1 MTKRKETQKT
11 KKRFCLIAEQIENE
25 AKALTA
31 NVLAENRKEW
41 KNAVALAGGPE
52 NMRLNAKPPK
62 CRKKSPPA
70 FKTVERRPW
79 ITTTVMHD
87 GVGGKLHKVN
97 GMSLRQGLKNL
108 PPLGFSY
115 TLGKWSKLT

>member
-1 MTKRKETQKT
+1 MNKRKQKQ
-11 KKRFCLIAEQIENE
+11 KKKKVLCTMAEAIESE
-25 AKALTA
+25 AKQLIETA
-31 NVLAENRKEW
+31 NAANRKEW
-41 KNAVALAGGPE
+41 RQSVKLAGGAE

-97 GMSLRQGLKNL
+97 GISLRQGLKNL
-108 PPLGFSY
+108 PSLGFSY

>member
-1 MTKRKETQKT
+1 M
-11 KKRFCLIAEQIENE
+11 AEAIESE
-25 AKALTA
+25 AKQLTETT
-31 NVLAENRKEW
+31 LAVRRKEW
-41 KNAVALAGGPE
+41 RESVKLAGGAE

-79 ITTTVMHD
+79 VTTTVMHD
-87 GVGGKLHKVN
+87 GVGGTLHKVN
-97 GMSLRQGLKNL
+97 GMSLRQGLLSNL
-108 PPLGFSY
+108 PTLGFAY